1 MAIMAT
7 VAMAVIVAAA
17 VVVGSPLSLS
27 FKGEDQTPLSPSPP
41 HLVGMVASAPRH
53 LSQCA
58 VPIHLT
64 ANVGSPPPSLWA
76 SALFCVFFPA
86 PLQKMKSQDRFFVS
100 ESFTFPSIF
109 SHGTECKK
117 FYFLPAIIKLTTLRS
132 PNC

>member
-17 VVVGSPLSLS
+17 VVVGSPLSPSLA
-27 FKGEDQTPLSPSPP
+27 GGGGGPDPPSPSPP

-64 ANVGSPPPSLWA
+64 ANVGSPPPFLWA
-76 SALFCVFFPA
+76 SALFCDCLFFPH
-86 PLQKMKSQDRFFVS
+86 L
-100 ESFTFPSIF
+100 
-109 SHGTECKK
+109 CKK
-117 FYFLPAIIKLTTLRS
+117 
-132 PNC
+132 